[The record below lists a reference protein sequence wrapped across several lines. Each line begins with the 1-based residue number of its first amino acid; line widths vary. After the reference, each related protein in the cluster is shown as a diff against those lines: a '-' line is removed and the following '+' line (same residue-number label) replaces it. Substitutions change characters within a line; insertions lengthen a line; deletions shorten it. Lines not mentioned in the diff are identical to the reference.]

1 MCEIERKLIA
11 WMDGE
16 LAADEATAVEHHFDE
31 CERCRE
37 RLAKYKNASEMFASY
52 CDGVFV
58 TETKRIVPIW
68 VPVLASAAMLAGA
81 GMWFFM
87 SAPSRIEPIAPTRV
101 PVLGAATA
109 PQQSP
114 AKEALQKR
122 TQRQHR
128 IAPMALKMAP
138 YQQGERLEIAIPAE
152 AIFAPGTVPEGMTVI
167 AEMRIAPD
175 GSVQD
180 IRIRQ

>member
-31 CERCRE
+31 CVRCRE
-37 RLAKYKNASEMFASY
+37 QLAKYKNVSEMFASY
-52 CDGVFV
+52 CNGVIV
-58 TETKRIVPIW
+58 TATKRTVPIW
-68 VPVLASAAMLAGA
+68 VPVLASAAMLAAA
-81 GMWFFM
+81 GMWFFI
-87 SAPSRIEPIAPTRV
+87 SAPQRIGPIAPARV
-101 PVLGAATA
+101 PVLGATTA

-114 AKEALQKR
+114 ANETPQK
-122 TQRQHR
+122 TTHR
-128 IAPMALKMAP
+128 RHRMAPVARKMAP
-138 YQQGERLEIAIPAE
+138 YQQSARVEIAIPAE

-167 AEMRIAPD
+167 AEMRIGPD